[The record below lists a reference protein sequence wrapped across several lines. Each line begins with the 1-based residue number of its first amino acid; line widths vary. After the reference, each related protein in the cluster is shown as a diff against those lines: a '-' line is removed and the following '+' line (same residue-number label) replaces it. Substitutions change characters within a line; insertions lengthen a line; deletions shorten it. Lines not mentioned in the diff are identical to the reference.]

1 MGRHVTADERAVID
15 RLDRLRKVLPVM
27 AAETVAARRE
37 AARLRTENIHL
48 LHRLAELETSLSQG
62 LVGDRQG
69 VIDV

>member
-1 MGRHVTADERAVID
+1 
-15 RLDRLRKVLPVM
+15 VLPVM